1 MGQPIAPAG
10 AQLAVGTYVHVLSRS
25 PKTVTQVPPLQ
36 TGITEATS
44 IRGDGKLRSRRLL
57 PSALQLEFP
66 RAVSRCQKFGLA
78 RKGLRAGAAR
88 RWAASRVLPN
98 VRSTSILSPP
108 YNSNPH
114 TLQAMTS
121 ELLSLIW
128 AGCLREKKKPIPTK
142 HTSWM
147 KPPSSCILRFP
158 NHKGS
163 THVLLFCGALRE
175 SGSEPTVSTSMPVL
189 NFMFI

>member
-128 AGCLREKKKPIPTK
+128 AGCLRGKKKAHSNQTHIMDEAAELVHPPIP
-142 HTSWM
+142 
-147 KPPSSCILRFP
+147 KPQRLDSCTAFLWGTEGVWF
-158 NHKGS
+158 
-163 THVLLFCGALRE
+163 
-175 SGSEPTVSTSMPVL
+175 
-189 NFMFI
+189 

>member
-1 MGQPIAPAG
+1 MLNQNRQQDDGNKRAPTSLWPSAILHVSALSAERYCVRNAEVPAMGQPIAPAG

-36 TGITEATS
+36 TGITESTS

-108 YNSNPH
+108 YNSNPQVRSRKSFFCSSVMRSG
-114 TLQAMTS
+114 TL
-121 ELLSLIW
+121 
-128 AGCLREKKKPIPTK
+128 
-142 HTSWM
+142 
-147 KPPSSCILRFP
+147 
-158 NHKGS
+158 
-163 THVLLFCGALRE
+163 
-175 SGSEPTVSTSMPVL
+175 
-189 NFMFI
+189 